1 MLERLYIENVAV
13 IERAEIE
20 FYEGLNIL
28 TGETGAGKSIIIDS
42 LGMLL
47 GQRASKDLVR
57 TGCSYAYVAG
67 RFALSGAAVHAKL
80 DELDV
85 RPEDDGTLFI
95 ERRFTAEGKSTA
107 RIGGRPVPLTA
118 LRELAAYLVVIHGQ
132 HLNQRILDPASHI
145 GYLDGYLGADPAMAE
160 YAAQYRLT
168 QAARRELLRLQR
180 LEKEKQEKLDMLQ
193 FRIDELTRANLSDGE
208 EEALTVRRDAAAG
221 AEKLRTAI
229 RSARGLLYDMEG
241 SACERLTAASAALG
255 AASEYSARLR
265 ELGARLDALA
275 AEAESVSDDLRE
287 VGAAVDDAGSLD
299 EIEQRLAELKRIRR
313 KYGGSI
319 AAAMQLLESSL
330 RERDEFEGVSQRVA
344 EQAAEFERLALLLA
358 ERAAALTSAR
368 RAAGNRLAAAVME
381 KLAFLDMDKC
391 IFEIRIEKSEKFTA
405 NGRDTV
411 EFFLSANPGE
421 SPKPLAKI
429 ASGGELSR
437 IMLAIVSVLSEGDP
451 ADTVI
456 FDEVDSGVSGKTAQK
471 IGVLLKAAAARPQV
485 LCVTHLAQIAA
496 MADRHL
502 LITKQSDADRT
513 TTTVRALD
521 EQGRREELARILGGM
536 QITDAALQAADALI
550 AEGRKQTERFR

>member
-1 MLERLYIENVAV
+1 
-13 IERAEIE
+13 
-20 FYEGLNIL
+20 
-28 TGETGAGKSIIIDS
+28 
-42 LGMLL
+42 
-47 GQRASKDLVR
+47 
-57 TGCSYAYVAG
+57 
-67 RFALSGAAVHAKL
+67 
-80 DELDV
+80 
-85 RPEDDGTLFI
+85 
-95 ERRFTAEGKSTA
+95 
-107 RIGGRPVPLTA
+107 
-118 LRELAAYLVVIHGQ
+118 
-132 HLNQRILDPASHI
+132 
-145 GYLDGYLGADPAMAE
+145 
-160 YAAQYRLT
+160 
-168 QAARRELLRLQR
+168 
-180 LEKEKQEKLDMLQ
+180 
-193 FRIDELTRANLSDGE
+193 
-208 EEALTVRRDAAAG
+208 
-221 AEKLRTAI
+221 
-229 RSARGLLYDMEG
+229 
-241 SACERLTAASAALG
+241 
-255 AASEYSARLR
+255 
-265 ELGARLDALA
+265 
-275 AEAESVSDDLRE
+275 
-287 VGAAVDDAGSLD
+287 
-299 EIEQRLAELKRIRR
+299 
-313 KYGGSI
+313 
-319 AAAMQLLESSL
+319 
-330 RERDEFEGVSQRVA
+330 
-344 EQAAEFERLALLLA
+344 
-358 ERAAALTSAR
+358 
-368 RAAGNRLAAAVME
+368 ME

>member
-1 MLERLYIENVAV
+1 MLE
-13 IERAEIE
+13 
-20 FYEGLNIL
+20 
-28 TGETGAGKSIIIDS
+28 
-42 LGMLL
+42 
-47 GQRASKDLVR
+47 
-57 TGCSYAYVAG
+57 
-67 RFALSGAAVHAKL
+67 
-80 DELDV
+80 
-85 RPEDDGTLFI
+85 
-95 ERRFTAEGKSTA
+95 
-107 RIGGRPVPLTA
+107 
-118 LRELAAYLVVIHGQ
+118 
-132 HLNQRILDPASHI
+132 
-145 GYLDGYLGADPAMAE
+145 
-160 YAAQYRLT
+160 
-168 QAARRELLRLQR
+168 
-180 LEKEKQEKLDMLQ
+180 